1 MWEKVV
7 ISGAS
12 LSVVVFSVR
21 DVSRRGLQ
29 SRRYPSC
36 EIGCV
41 VEEEAVFE
49 GVGASEARVVL
60 LILQRKLVE

>member
-1 MWEKVV
+1 M
-7 ISGAS
+7 SP
-12 LSVVVFSVR
+12 
-21 DVSRRGLQ
+21 DVD
-29 SRRYPSC
+29 YNPV